1 MFQTRRTPSATRS
14 ALAMLEV
21 IYHSIVRDI
30 RRTHRNAV
38 AGLFLNIVQ
47 TITFV
52 LAFYLM
58 FALIGIRGAA
68 LRGDFLLYIMSGIFV
83 FMVHIKTVAAVVKA
97 EGPAS
102 SMMQHAPLNT
112 FITISASA
120 IGSLYIQLLSL
131 FVILFFYHVL
141 VTPVVI
147 DNPAGAMGMLLLSWL
162 SGVGVGIVFAAIK
175 PWFPEF
181 VTVGSS
187 VYSRINMIAS
197 GKMFVAN
204 SLPAHILPLFAW
216 NPLFHIIDRARGFVF
231 VNYNPNFTSI
241 GYPLGIAFV
250 MIVLGFMAESY
261 TRRHA
266 SISWGAG
273 R

>member
-1 MFQTRRTPSATRS
+1 MFQTRRTPSAMRS

-47 TITFV
+47 TMTFV

-216 NPLFHIIDRARGFVF
+216 NPLFHIIDQARGFVF

-241 GYPLGIAFV
+241 GYPLGVAMV

>member
-1 MFQTRRTPSATRS
+1 MRS

-47 TITFV
+47 TMTFV

-216 NPLFHIIDRARGFVF
+216 NPLFHIIDQARGFVF

-241 GYPLGIAFV
+241 GYPLGVAMV